1 MSGKRVNWIDVIEGR
16 VDGNIFHSA
25 IGPEINSTGL
35 KKSNATPPKAETI
48 ELGTD
53 PSLAWDIRRAARQL
67 EYLLDYTPQYAEIRK
82 ALKELTDMRLIEV
95 TDEQQKRYA
104 DVERVAKDILR
115 RIREKEKEEE
125 KDLPVIQRM
134 TVVRDNRTPRK
145 EKEEGA

>member
-16 VDGNIFHSA
+16 ADGNIFYSA
-25 IGPEINSTGL
+25 IGPELNSTGL
-35 KKSNATPPKAETI
+35 KKSNVTPPKAETI
-48 ELGTD
+48 DLGTD

-67 EYLLDYTPQYAEIRK
+67 EYLLDYTPQYAE
-82 ALKELTDMRLIEV
+82 ALKAVRELKNIEV

-104 DVERVAKDILR
+104 DVVRVSRDIMK

-134 TVVRDNRTPRK
+134 TVVRDNRTPS
-145 EKEEGA
+145 KEEEL